1 VSRISDA
8 GRPTLS
14 IVVAAWNGPAAL
26 CTCLQSLRAQ
36 TEDDVEVIVA
46 ANFSAP
52 SLATEFPF
60 ARWLFVGDRAT
71 VPALRAAGVGDAR
84 GDIVALVEDHIR
96 FDSEW
101 CREIRRAHELPYAVI
116 GGSVDNS
123 PDQGIVDWAMYFLD
137 YAAFMPPNE
146 QGPVARLSGANVS
159 YKRAALERVHPGAHQ
174 GFFESIVNEDLK
186 RSGHVLHLAPA
197 AVVYHDK
204 HYRLSQALANC
215 YHLARSYAGQR
226 IAGASLS
233 RRIIY
238 GAGSLVLPLLLSARV
253 VGGVLAKR
261 RRVREL
267 RLALPALLLL
277 ELAWSAGELC
287 GYLLGEGTSRARW
300 R

>member
-1 VSRISDA
+1 VRPISDA
-8 GRPTLS
+8 GRPTLA
-14 IVVAAWNGPAAL
+14 IVIAAWNGPAAL
-26 CTCLQSLRAQ
+26 RACLQSFSSQ
-36 TEDDVEVIVA
+36 IEDDVEVIVA
-46 ANFSAP
+46 ANFSAA
-52 SLATEFPF
+52 SLADEFPF

-71 VPALRAAGVGDAR
+71 VPVLRAAGVRDAS
-84 GDIVALVEDHIR
+84 GEIVALVEDHVR

-101 CREIRRAHELPYAVI
+101 CREIRRAHELPYAAI

-159 YKRAALERVHPGAHQ
+159 YKRAALERVGAHQ
-174 GFFESIVNEDLK
+174 GFFENIVNEDLK
-186 RSGHVLHLAPA
+186 RSGHILHLAPA

-204 HYRLSQALANC
+204 HYRLSQALADC
-215 YHLARSYAGQR
+215 YHLARAYAAQR

-238 GAGSLVLPLLLSARV
+238 GAGSLVLPVLLPARV
-253 VGGVLAKR
+253 VGGILAKR
-261 RRVREL
+261 RRLRQL

-277 ELAWSAGELC
+277 ELAWSVGEFC
-287 GYLLGEGTSRARW
+287 GYLLGEGTSPARW